1 VIEDFI
7 YSKENKQRE
16 LLLYLHNLL
25 TESFGLQPKIRYK
38 IPFYYNRSWICYLNP
53 IKNDEIE
60 LAFTRG
66 NELSNV
72 QGILESKGRSQV
84 LGMEFYSVHEI
95 PENEIMEVVQEAI
108 ILDENVPYASKRK
121 KILFQKNTYLCA
133 PFENWYQ

>member
-1 VIEDFI
+1 MNVIEDFI
-7 YSKENKQRE
+7 YSKKNKQRE

-53 IKNDEIE
+53 IKNDGIE

-84 LGMEFYSVHEI
+84 LGMEFYSVQEI
-95 PENEIMEVVQEAI
+95 PGNEIMEVVQEAI

-121 KILFQKNTYLCA
+121 KI
-133 PFENWYQ
+133 